1 MENNIEVPQK
11 IKNRT
16 TIQSS
21 NPTSACLSREKE
33 NTNSKRCMHPR
44 VHCSTI
50 HNSQDT
56 KELVS
61 IDEQMGENV
70 AAVVI
75 YLLSRVW
82 RKSYGVIAV
91 VANLCP
97 TLLQSHELYILAW
110 RIPGTGEPGGLL
122 SMGSHRVRHDWSDLA
137 AAAADL
143 YIALQSPLSMG
154 FSGENTGVGYHFLL
168 SNLHLLHWEA
178 DSLPLSHQGSPKMWY
193 IHTIE
198 YC

>member
-11 IKNRT
+11 LKNRT

-21 NPTSACLSREKE
+21 NPTSVCLSREKE
-33 NTNSKRCMHPR
+33 NTNSKRCMHPL

-50 HNSQDT
+50 HNSPDA

-91 VANLCP
+91 VAKLCP
-97 TLLQSHELYILAW
+97 TLLRSHELYILAW
-110 RIPGTGEPGGLL
+110 RIPGTGEPGGLP

-137 AAAADL
+137 AVAAEL

-168 SNLHLLHWEA
+168 
-178 DSLPLSHQGSPKMWY
+178 
-193 IHTIE
+193 
-198 YC
+198 